1 MTFNYFE
8 FFFTYN
14 LYTHTFSKDTLKNT
28 MAYRS
33 AINPQWQI
41 VPEDLL
47 DESTVGYDMVKFQPR
62 NPIIAGGV
70 ARNNPTMTI
79 QVDNSD
85 AFLKMS
91 EAVLQVKFKVVHDG
105 AFAGGESDPP
115 DPPAHTD
122 GSDTRPD
129 EITTV
134 NSNVLSLFRHATLKI
149 GQVTVEDSDYPGY
162 SSLVKNLMYM
172 DKDYADDTSETEWF
186 YPESANVTYGDS
198 NAEATNPTAKHLG
211 GGNASLRKYD
221 YGADTMNI
229 SHAYN
234 ESYRRRFYRSQAS
247 QEVEV
252 MVPLARIFGWCQ
264 DYRSVMRGL
273 THEIVLQKNTNYAE
287 VIQSADGV
295 APMRTFITDL
305 NLYVPHLKPSNQTL
319 ALIEEQ
325 LLSGAANKVFYEQWS
340 AYRSQNYTY
349 TTTTAEYRA
358 LQLTEKPLY
367 AFVGLQ
373 FDEQYNSQNDNSL
386 AIDTPDRI
394 RTAMRFKTYDLATDG
409 TEGRGF
415 RDISKVNIIVG
426 GQRFPLEDYQTDF
439 SADQYARVYSDFLRV
454 TSKAPFNPDESSLV
468 SFKDFKQLYGLF
480 AFDLRPLAHMWKNG
494 NSLDLR
500 VQVQTEA
507 GTVAG
512 SEWSVLL
519 VLATEK
525 SKIVGATDG
534 RLFVSESQ

>member
-1 MTFNYFE
+1 
-8 FFFTYN
+8 
-14 LYTHTFSKDTLKNT
+14 

-33 AINPQWQI
+33 VINPQWQI
-41 VPEDLL
+41 VPEDMI
-47 DESTVGYDMVKFQPR
+47 DESTTKFDMVKFQPR
-62 NPIIAGGV
+62 NPIISGGV
-70 ARNNPTMTI
+70 ARNNSTMTI

-85 AFLKMS
+85 AFVKMS
-91 EAVLQVKFKVVHDG
+91 EAVLQVKFKVVLD
-105 AFAGGESDPP
+105 A
-115 DPPAHTD
+115 D
-122 GSDTRPD
+122 GSDNADTV
-129 EITTV
+129 ITTV

-186 YPESANVTYGDS
+186 YPESANVTYGDAD
-198 NAEATNPTAKHLG
+198 AEAVSPTEKHLN
-211 GGNASLRKYD
+211 GGNANLRKYD
-221 YGADTMNI
+221 YTVDSMNLNF
-229 SHAYN
+229 AYN
-234 ESYRRRFYRSQAS
+234 ESYRRRFFRSQGS
-247 QEVEV
+247 QEIEV
-252 MVPLARIFGWCQ
+252 MIPLSRLFGWCQ

-273 THEIVLQKNTNYAE
+273 THEIVLQKNTSYAE
-287 VIQSADGV
+287 VIQSANGV
-295 APMRTFITDL
+295 ADMRTFITEL
-305 NLYVPHLKPSNQTL
+305 NLYVPHLSPSNQTL

-340 AYRSQNYTY
+340 AYRSQNYTN
-349 TTTTAEYRA
+349 TTTSVDYRA

-373 FDEQYNSQNDNSL
+373 FDEQYTDQADG
-386 AIDTPDRI
+386 AGTIDVPDDI
-394 RTAMRFKTYDLATDG
+394 KSAMRFKTYGA
-409 TEGRGF
+409 GRGF
-415 RDISKVNIIVG
+415 DDISKVNLICG
-426 GQRFPLEDYQTDF
+426 GQRLPLEDYQTDF
-439 SADQYARVYSDFLRV
+439 SEDQYARAYSDFLRI

-468 SFKDFKQLYGLF
+468 SFKDYKQLYGLF
-480 AFDLRPLAHMWKNG
+480 AFDLRPLAHMWKTG

-507 GTVAG
+507 GSTGG

-534 RLFVSESQ
+534 RLFVSEAQ